1 MSDARRSHRGGFT
14 LIEILMVVAIF
25 SMAVLMSTDVF
36 LTANRS
42 QRHAQSQQRVQ
53 ADARFTIET
62 IAREIRSSIPDYAL
76 YADPN
81 RDGNFSDVI
90 TLAEPKHVLA
100 LCDADNLSCD
110 YNKARTIFRQV
121 STGLTPWS
129 GGGTRLEICTT
140 ACDDSGS
147 WSDITPEGVTLVN
160 FKAFVTPSEDPF
172 TLSNTCSQDVTI
184 PCTDDIVC
192 NIGNSGP
199 PNRCLQYR
207 SDTQPSVTVILTLR
221 EEAQGGVPSG
231 ADQVYQTTVTS
242 RLFLR

>member
-1 MSDARRSHRGGFT
+1 MNRRSERQNQGFT

-42 QRHAQSQQRVQ
+42 QRQAQSQQRVQ

-62 IAREIRSSIPDYAL
+62 IAREIRSSIPDYKF
-76 YADPN
+76 YANPPAA
-81 RDGNFSDVI
+81 VI
-90 TLAEPKHVLA
+90 PLTQPTWVLA

-147 WSDITPEGVTLVN
+147 WSDITPEGVTLVK
-160 FKAFVTPSEDPF
+160 FEAFITPDVNPF
-172 TLSNTCSQDVTI
+172 LLYGTCSNSPTTICQSGDNKCTTGTCNDV
-184 PCTDDIVC
+184 
-192 NIGNSGP
+192 NE
-199 PNRCLQYR
+199 YR
-207 SDTQPSVTVILTLR
+207 VNTQPTITVVLTLR